1 MTPSSNA
8 ADTGRTAPARR
19 STFGRVLAGTLA
31 GVLSLN
37 LFVIGLAVYTLHQ
50 SRELYR
56 RQTEVN
62 VKNLST
68 ILAADVGGLMGD
80 ITLTLQNV
88 GDEARRELASG
99 GWNGPAMTAFLRRAA
114 ARLPQARGLCLAD
127 AQGRVRYSA
136 HRLAL
141 PAPRVT
147 GRPFFAYARTHAE
160 PRVFIEHPVQGRRA
174 GQWVLLVP
182 SRFTAPDGALGGVVV
197 ASIPAADLLHRLS
210 EIDVGAHGVVV
221 LFQIDDGHLEILAR
235 HTPIAPNGRVL
246 GRATVA
252 PMLLSLLAAGKQWA
266 VYHTHSG
273 ADQVLRTLA
282 FRRIPGLP
290 LLVVVGIADQDALAA
305 WRREAVVVTLYAAFF
320 VLGTLLVSGLFLRG
334 FRQRLIAREVASRK
348 AASYMAALQ
357 QARAE
362 SEAARLRSE
371 LILAS
376 AGEGICGIDPRG
388 RVMFSNPAAQAMFG
402 WENDGAGLDL
412 HEETHHHR
420 PDGSAYPAAE
430 CLILHTLRDG
440 QTRRIHDELY
450 WRRDGSS
457 FPVEYTST
465 PIIQDGTIR
474 GAVNVF
480 RDVTE
485 AKAVQDQLTFTNN
498 SLRLLSELATLSDLG
513 QDRKIALAL
522 DKARH
527 HLGLEIGVMSRT
539 TDNAFIVE
547 ECVGS
552 VCPEGKGTR
561 VGTLDTCCS
570 PLQEKGVLAI
580 RALRNG
586 APAGVPPAPLRPW
599 AAYIGVPL
607 DVHGRIYGVL
617 GFASAAP
624 FPREFT
630 EADREFMRL
639 LGRWVG
645 STLAEEETRAQL
657 EYLATTDELTG
668 IANRRRFMTLAQ
680 REFERSRRYGR
691 SLALLMLDVD
701 FFKGVNDTYGHA
713 AGDVAL
719 AAVTHAIQEKL
730 RSADAFGRLGG
741 EEFAVLLAE
750 TDSTGAC
757 ELAERLRVAVE
768 RLAIPADDETIH
780 LTVSIGVAEIDRDED
795 VEQLLHRA
803 DLALYGA
810 KKSGRNRVVVSPE
823 GSAS

>member
-8 ADTGRTAPARR
+8 ADTGRAASARR
-19 STFGRVLAGTLA
+19 SAFRRVLSGTIA

-37 LFVIGLAVYTLHQ
+37 LFVIGLAVYTLHR
-50 SRELYR
+50 SRELYL

-80 ITLTLQNV
+80 ITLTLQNI
-88 GDEARRELASG
+88 GDEAQRELASG
-99 GWNGPAMTAFLRRAA
+99 GLSGPVMTAFLRRAA

-127 AQGRVRYSA
+127 AQGRLRYSA
-136 HRLAL
+136 HRLV
-141 PAPRVT
+141 PPTPPVT
-147 GRPFFAYARTHAE
+147 RRPFFAYARTHAE
-160 PRVFIEHPVQGRRA
+160 PRVFIGHPVQGRRA

-221 LFQIDDGHLEILAR
+221 LFQIDDGRLQILAR
-235 HTPIAPNGRVL
+235 HTPIAPNGSVL
-246 GRATVA
+246 GQAKVA

-273 ADQVLRTLA
+273 ADHVLRTLA

-305 WRREAVVVTLYAAFF
+305 WRREEVVVTLYAAFF
-320 VLGTLLVSGLFLRG
+320 VLGTVLVSGLSLRG
-334 FRQRLIAREVASRK
+334 FRQRLAARDIASRK

-357 QARAE
+357 EARAE

-388 RVMFSNPAAQAMFG
+388 NVMFSNPAAQAMFG
-402 WENDGAGLDL
+402 WEDDGAGLDL
-412 HEETHHHR
+412 HEETHHHH
-420 PDGSAYPAAE
+420 PDGTAYPASE
-430 CLILHTLRDG
+430 CLILQTLRDG
-440 QTRRIHDELY
+440 QTRRVHDELY

-465 PIIQDGTIR
+465 PIIQEGMIR

-480 RDVTE
+480 RDVTV
-485 AKAVQDQLTFTNN
+485 AKAVQDELAFTNN

-513 QDRKIALAL
+513 QTRKIALAL
-522 DKARH
+522 DKARR
-527 HLGLEIGVMSRT
+527 HLGLEIGVMSRAA
-539 TDNAFIVE
+539 DSGFIVE

-552 VCPEGKGTR
+552 PCPEGKGTR
-561 VGTLDTCCS
+561 ISTLDADCS
-570 PLQEKGVLAI
+570 PLQEKGVLAL
-580 RALRNG
+580 RAIAQG
-586 APAGVPPAPLRPW
+586 APAGVPTAPRPW

-607 DVHGRIYGVL
+607 DVHGRVYGVL
-617 GFASAAP
+617 GFASTTP

-630 EADREFMRL
+630 AADREFMRL

-668 IANRRRFMTLAQ
+668 IANRRRFMALAQ

-719 AAVTHAIQEKL
+719 AAVTQAIQEKL
-730 RSADAFGRLGG
+730 RGADAFGRLGG

-750 TDSTGAC
+750 TDATGAC
-757 ELAERLRVAVE
+757 ELAERLRAAVE
-768 RLAIPADDETIH
+768 GLAIPNDGETIR
-780 LTVSIGVAEIDRDED
+780 LTISIGVAEINGDED
-795 VEQLLHRA
+795 VEQLLRRA

-810 KKSGRNRVVVSPE
+810 KKSGRNRVVASPE
-823 GSAS
+823 DKAS